1 MQAREVVED
10 ADPRVGELLEF
21 WYAARGGNRFP
32 AQKDLDLSSVP
43 RLLPNL
49 YILDVLPGPDFGYRF
64 IGTKIDEH
72 MGVSLTGKR
81 FSQAR
86 SGRILHEITNF
97 FSHVAS
103 RGVLGLLATRLPS
116 EKFEWVR
123 YTRLGLPLADD
134 HETVNKILGL
144 YLFDL
149 VCDEMHQTPNVDD
162 LDQSELGEVVYR
174 FGALD

>member
-1 MQAREVVED
+1 MQAREVVKD

-21 WYAARGGNRFP
+21 WYAARGDNRFP
-32 AQKDLDLSSVP
+32 AQKDLDLSSIP

-49 YILDVLPGPDFGYRF
+49 YILDALPGPDFGYRF

-97 FSHVAS
+97 FSRIVD
-103 RGVLGLLATRLPS
+103 RGLLGLLATRLPS

-123 YTRLGLPLADD
+123 YTRFGLPLADD

-144 YLFDL
+144 YLFDPVREEL
-149 VCDEMHQTPNVDD
+149 DQTPNVDEM
-162 LDQSELGEVVYR
+162 DQSELGEVVYQ
-174 FGALD
+174 FGDLD